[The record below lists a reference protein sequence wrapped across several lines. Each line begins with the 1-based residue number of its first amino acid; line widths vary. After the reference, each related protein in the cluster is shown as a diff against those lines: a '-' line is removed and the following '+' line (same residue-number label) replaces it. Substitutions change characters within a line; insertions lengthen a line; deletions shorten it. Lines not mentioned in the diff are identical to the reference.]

1 MHQRI
6 LRAVGLLLGAIVLWI
21 ILLFATGAVVDSR
34 VPIDLSPFSNVNVV
48 DDKYV
53 SASGTWVIEGDSQA
67 NPLQTTEIICERELM
82 RCTSA
87 TAQIMGRGLH
97 VNLDTYEVVEWGK
110 TRIVFVDTAPTCA
123 NYVFTI
129 DFPTKAVSGLRKKKP
144 SGPSVPANCNTLD
157 KELRLSLRTGF
168 NVSQSL
174 KDEALPWFGHL
185 AVSPLKLFRRAQ

>member
-1 MHQRI
+1 MRQRI
-6 LRAVGLLLGAIVLWI
+6 LRAVWILLGAIVLWI
-21 ILLFATGAVVDSR
+21 ALLFAAGAVVDSR

-67 NPLQTTEIICERELM
+67 YPLQTTEIICERELM

-97 VNLDTYEVVEWGK
+97 VNLDTYEVVEWEK
-110 TRIVFVDTAPTCA
+110 THIVFVDTAPTCA
-123 NYVFTI
+123 TYVFTI

-144 SGPSVPANCNTLD
+144 SGPSVSAGCNTLD

-168 NVSQSL
+168 NVSESL

-185 AVSPLKLFRRAQ
+185 AFSPFKLFRPAP